1 MCTGTFVGG
10 VMVDPVEV
18 VTLDAVSRY
27 EMERRE
33 VAGIAAGI
41 TAGIVVVLVA
51 AVLFGVEN

>member
-1 MCTGTFVGG
+1 
-10 VMVDPVEV
+10 MVDPVEV